1 MYVLGT
7 AKYFLAVIE
16 CNRSPSLFGVDNAV
30 LSRLTRSAKLFREV
44 VPDLKVSATLS
55 LETAL
60 SPSQSPLPC
69 SAAKKLRSWQA
80 NNRGNLHL
88 ASVQNEFSKV
98 GEWLNFHLRWQS
110 VFQSQGNETP
120 IQKCWH
126 TWTVRHSYP
135 TRHGGTSVGEGYARR
150 LGTWYGL
157 LPAQCWCCGAPNP
170 EWKIQL

>member
-30 LSRLTRSAKLFREV
+30 LSRLTRSAKLFKEV

-157 LPAQCWCCGAPNP
+157 LPAQCWCCSALNP